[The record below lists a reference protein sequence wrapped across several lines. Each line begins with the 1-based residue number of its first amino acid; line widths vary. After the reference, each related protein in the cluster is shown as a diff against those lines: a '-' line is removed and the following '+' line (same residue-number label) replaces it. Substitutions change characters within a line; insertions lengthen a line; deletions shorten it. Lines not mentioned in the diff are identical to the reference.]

1 MSFFDYID
9 TLEDNRTNI
18 NKEYELT
25 DIVFLTMAAV
35 LSGAKG
41 WKAIKIFGDAQLD
54 WLRQYR
60 PFTNGIPTR
69 HSIGRIIRGIKSES
83 FVACFIHWTNQVRE
97 AEGHEHIAFDGKVL
111 RGAKQGVNDHAL
123 QLMTAMI
130 VENGLV
136 IYQQETASKTNEI
149 PIMQAMLSSM
159 AIKGAIITADA
170 MHCQTKTAAVIRE
183 GDGDYVLQVKANQK
197 KLLSEIKAFFHKRYR
212 EQPDLRK
219 QHHHQELDGEHGR
232 LTERHYRLLPI
243 TDWLCSAQKFDGCH
257 AVVEV
262 QRTRTIKDKQQQ
274 ETSYYITSLT
284 DNIEK
289 VANVI
294 RRHWRIENSQHWILD
309 VVFREDE
316 CQIYAEDGARN
327 LATMRRV
334 LLNMVKE
341 HPLKDSVAGK
351 FQRAS
356 WDLKFREEIL
366 FGQKLNKV

>member
-9 TLEDNRTNI
+9 TLEDNRTDI
-18 NKEYELT
+18 NKEYELA
-25 DIVFLTMAAV
+25 DIIFLTMAAV

-41 WKAIKIFGDAQLD
+41 WKGINLFGVAQID
-54 WLRQYR
+54 WLRQHR

-69 HSIGRIIRGIKSES
+69 HSIGRIIRGIKADS
-83 FVACFIHWTNQVRE
+83 FTTCFVHWINQVRE
-97 AEGHEHIAFDGKVL
+97 TQGRDHIAFDGKVL
-111 RGAKQGVNDHAL
+111 RGAKQDLESHPL
-123 QLMTAMI
+123 QLMTAMV
-130 VENGLV
+130 VESGLV

-159 AIKGAIITADA
+159 AIKGAVITADA
-170 MHCQTKTAAVIRE
+170 MHCQTKTAAAIKE
-183 GDGDYVLQVKANQK
+183 GQGDYVLQVKANQK
-197 KLLSEIKAFFHKRYR
+197 KLLADIKGAFQQRDSEHPELR
-212 EQPDLRK
+212 EQD
-219 QHHHQELDGEHGR
+219 HYQELDGEHGR
-232 LTERHYRLLPI
+232 ITERHYRLLPA
-243 TDWLCSAQKFDGCH
+243 TTLSRAQKFKDCQ
-257 AVVEV
+257 AIVEV
-262 QRTRTIKDKQQQ
+262 HRTRTIKNKQQQ

-284 DNIEK
+284 DTIDK

-294 RRHWRIENSQHWILD
+294 RRHWKIENSQHWILD

-327 LATMRRV
+327 LASMRRI

-351 FQRAS
+351 FQRAN

-366 FGQKLNKV
+366 FGHNLSKV